1 MGGEKPLET
10 VIILAIT
17 FGAANGTEITQ
28 STEKTGN
35 MCVCVCLKNA
45 FITYLFNLNIR

>member
-1 MGGEKPLET
+1 MTDRWSLWGGEKPLET

-28 STEKTGN
+28 STEKT
-35 MCVCVCLKNA
+35 V
-45 FITYLFNLNIR
+45 